1 MLASLHS
8 FPVETIK
15 WRALDDFLV
24 VGCTDGSVYVW
35 QMETGE
41 RNYNEK
47 SEAIKNALCTARKC
61 ANFLVSSARNV
72 VRLCLFWSWEIMIHN
87 QTVVRCEYCMLPVH
101 VAPV

>member
-1 MLASLHS
+1 MLASLHA

-41 RNYNEK
+41 KKR
-47 SEAIKNALCTARKC
+47 T
-61 ANFLVSSARNV
+61 
-72 VRLCLFWSWEIMIHN
+72 IHN
-87 QTVVRCEYCMLPVH
+87 LFTKFELVQM
-101 VAPV
+101 

>member
-1 MLASLHS
+1 MLASLHA

-41 RNYNEK
+41 TDDQ
-47 SEAIKNALCTARKC
+47 LG
-61 ANFLVSSARNV
+61 NFLKKEAGG
-72 VRLCLFWSWEIMIHN
+72 
-87 QTVVRCEYCMLPVH
+87 TVYKL
-101 VAPV
+101 

>member
-41 RNYNEK
+41 RNYKERSGAVK
-47 SEAIKNALCTARKC
+47 QC
-61 ANFLVSSARNV
+61 
-72 VRLCLFWSWEIMIHN
+72 IM
-87 QTVVRCEYCMLPVH
+87 YCPRVCKYFNPEMFILLASPT
-101 VAPV
+101 

>member
-41 RNYNEK
+41 TL
-47 SEAIKNALCTARKC
+47 SIL
-61 ANFLVSSARNV
+61 
-72 VRLCLFWSWEIMIHN
+72 
-87 QTVVRCEYCMLPVH
+87 CMLCNLSLLSFQSRILASLVECN
-101 VAPV
+101 A

>member
-1 MLASLHS
+1 MLASLHA

-41 RNYNEK
+41 TLFKIASRVSVEVPTTIILSFTDNDVNCK
-47 SEAIKNALCTARKC
+47 KQNGCKRPFFDATPFRIK
-61 ANFLVSSARNV
+61 
-72 VRLCLFWSWEIMIHN
+72 
-87 QTVVRCEYCMLPVH
+87 
-101 VAPV
+101 

>member
-41 RNYNEK
+41 RNYKERIIQ
-47 SEAIKNALCTARKC
+47 S
-61 ANFLVSSARNV
+61 
-72 VRLCLFWSWEIMIHN
+72 
-87 QTVVRCEYCMLPVH
+87 Y
-101 VAPV
+101 

>member
-1 MLASLHS
+1 MLASLHA

-41 RNYNEK
+41 TEF
-47 SEAIKNALCTARKC
+47 SE
-61 ANFLVSSARNV
+61 
-72 VRLCLFWSWEIMIHN
+72 EGGG
-87 QTVVRCEYCMLPVH
+87 EYCIQAVKVSWCTVPESTIFLGVG
-101 VAPV
+101 VS